1 MKAPIPLPALRL
13 EDLDFDLP
21 AALVAERPPA
31 QRDACN
37 LLRLRRTPRS
47 IDVYRFADLPAL
59 LRPGDLLVR
68 NTSRVIPARLAA
80 WRADT
85 RGRCELLLV
94 EPDPGGGWWV
104 LARPARALVP
114 PMRLHL
120 ADQSEV
126 QIVTA
131 GEGPSRLVKFA
142 PGTDV
147 LGLAERLGAM
157 PLPPYIRRAA
167 EAGDRESYQTVYARQ
182 EGSVAAPTAGLH
194 FTPALFDALADR
206 GIDCVDL
213 VLHIGPGTFAPLRS
227 EDPRRHPMH
236 WERFEV
242 ERRVLERCARARAT
256 GGRVIAVGTT
266 AARVLV
272 SVALWQAGE
281 AAGSLEIEDTGAVLR
296 GRTRLLIL
304 PPYAFRAVHVLLTN
318 FHLPR
323 STLLLLVDAFAGREA
338 IRAAY
343 AEAVAR
349 QFRFFSYGDAMMI
362 E

>member
-1 MKAPIPLPALRL
+1 MRL

-21 AALVAERPPA
+21 AALVAQRPSA

-37 LLRLRRTPRS
+37 LLRLQRAPVSTG
-47 IDVYRFADLPAL
+47 VHRFAELPDL

-68 NTSRVIPARLAA
+68 NTSRVIPARLPA
-80 WRADT
+80 WRVDT

-94 EPDPGGGWWV
+94 EPDLAGRWWV
-104 LARPARALVP
+104 LARPARALRP
-114 PMRLHL
+114 QMRLHL
-120 ADQSEV
+120 ADQSSVRVVAEA
-126 QIVTA
+126 A
-131 GEGPSRLVKFA
+131 GGRRLLEFA
-142 PGTDV
+142 PGIDV
-147 LGLAERLGAM
+147 LAVAHRLGAV
-157 PLPPYIRRAA
+157 PLPPYIRRDADAA
-167 EAGDRESYQTVYARQ
+167 DSESYQTVYAHQ

-194 FTPALFDALADR
+194 FTPAMFDALAAR
-206 GIDCVDL
+206 GIACVDL
-213 VLHIGPGTFAPLRS
+213 VLHIGPGTFAPVRC

-242 ERRVLERCARARAT
+242 ERQVLERCARARGH
-256 GGRVIAVGTT
+256 GGRVVAVGTT
-266 AARVLV
+266 TARVLE
-272 SVALWQAGE
+272 SMALWQGGDAGD
-281 AAGSLEIEDTGAVLR
+281 SLELDDAGAVLR
-296 GRTRLLIL
+296 GRTRLMIH
-304 PPYAFRAVHVLLTN
+304 PPYAFRSVDILLTN

-349 QFRFFSYGDAMMI
+349 RFRFFSYGDAMMI